1 MLRVTPLL
9 TSFQPRKKETKLKD
23 VVFQVGRTGIIT
35 PVAML
40 EPVVL
45 DGATV
50 SRATLHNFDIVRQLD
65 VRKGDVVK
73 LKRAAWSY
81 QKS

>member
-1 MLRVTPLL
+1 VNNLRYWDILGT
-9 TSFQPRKKETKLKD
+9 TAHAPRYAIAYKFPAEEKETKLKD

-50 SRATLHNFDIVRQLD
+50 SRATLHNFDIVD
-65 VRKGDVVK
+65 S
-73 LKRAAWSY
+73 WT
-81 QKS
+81 

>member
-1 MLRVTPLL
+1 LGT
-9 TSFQPRKKETKLKD
+9 TAHAPRYAIAYKFPAEEKETKLKD

-50 SRATLHNFDIVRQLD
+50 SRATLHNFDIVD
-65 VRKGDVVK
+65 S
-73 LKRAAWSY
+73 WT
-81 QKS
+81 